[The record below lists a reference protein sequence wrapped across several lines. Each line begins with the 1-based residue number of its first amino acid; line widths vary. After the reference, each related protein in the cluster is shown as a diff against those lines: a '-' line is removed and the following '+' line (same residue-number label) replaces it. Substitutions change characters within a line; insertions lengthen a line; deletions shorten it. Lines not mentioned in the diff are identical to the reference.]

1 MYDPKLVEPMRREL
15 TDFGVIE
22 MRTPE
27 EVDNHIKDST
37 GTNLVV
43 VNSICGCAAGGAR
56 PAVKMAMQSAK
67 RPEKVTTVFAGQD
80 LEATERARS
89 YFVGYPPSSPSFA
102 LIKDGEVV
110 DMIHRHQIEGRPAE
124 QIAKSLSEMFERH
137 C

>member
-1 MYDPKLVEPMRREL
+1 MYDPKFVEPMRREL
-15 TDFGVIE
+15 TEFGVIE
-22 MRTPE
+22 MRTAAD
-27 EVDNHIKDST
+27 VDAQLKASS

-56 PAVKMAMQSAK
+56 PAVKMALQSAK
-67 RPEKVTTVFAGQD
+67 RPAKVTTVFAGQD

-102 LIKDGEVV
+102 LLKNGEVV
-110 DMIHRHQIEGRPAE
+110 DMIHRHQIEGQPAE
-124 QIAKSLSEMFERH
+124 AIAKSLSEMFERH

>member
-22 MRTPE
+22 MRTAA
-27 EVDNHIKDST
+27 EVDAQLKESK
-37 GTNLVV
+37 GTNLVI
-43 VNSICGCAAGGAR
+43 VNSVCGCSAGGAR
-56 PAVKMAMQSAK
+56 PAVKMALQSGK
-67 RPEKVTTVFAGQD
+67 KPNKVTTVFAGQD

-102 LIKDGEVV
+102 LVKDGEVV
-110 DMIHRHQIEGRPAE
+110 DMVHRHQIEGNPPEA
-124 QIAKSLSEMFERH
+124 IAKKLSEMFERH

>member
-1 MYDPKLVEPMRREL
+1 MYDPRMVEPMRREL

-22 MRTPE
+22 MRSAA
-27 EVDNHIKDST
+27 EVDAQLKDSK

-56 PAVKMAMQSAK
+56 PAVKMALSSAK
-67 RPEKVTTVFAGQD
+67 RPAKVTTVFAGQD

-89 YFVGYPPSSPSFA
+89 YFIGFPPSSPSFA
-102 LIKDGEVV
+102 LMKDGEIV
-110 DMIHRHQIEGRPAE
+110 DMVHRHQIEGRAPEA
-124 QIAKSLSEMFERH
+124 IAKLLNDMFERH